1 MNNIKNIL
9 FDLDGTIIN
18 PKKGIFNSIKY
29 SLSQLKLPVPSD
41 KELEKFIG
49 PPLIDSYAK
58 YFNLSSEEA
67 IKAVNFYRD
76 FYSDKGVHQNLL
88 YNSIKETLNYLSN
101 KNYRLFVATSKPT
114 VFAKAIITHY
124 NLSSLFTDIVGAN
137 LDNTRK
143 DKTDIID
150 FTLESNNLNASES
163 VMIGDTIYDIIGA
176 KNNNLI
182 SIGVTYGFGSK
193 LELEREKANYI
204 IDDVKELANY
214 F

>member
-1 MNNIKNIL
+1 MDNIKNIL

-18 PKKGIFNSIKY
+18 PKEGILNSIKY
-29 SLSQLKLPVPSD
+29 SLNHLKLSIPSD

-49 PPLIDSYAK
+49 PPLIDSYSK
-58 YFNLSSEEA
+58 NFNLSPEQA
-67 IKAVNFYRD
+67 TKAVNLYRD
-76 FYSDKGVHQNLL
+76 FYADKGVHQSVL
-88 YNSIKETLNYLSN
+88 YNNIEEILNYLSN

-114 VFAKAIITHY
+114 VFAKVIITHY

-143 DKTDIID
+143 DKSEIIN
-150 FTLESNNLNASES
+150 FTIQSNNLNANES

-193 LELEREKANYI
+193 LELEKANYI
-204 IDDVKELANY
+204 INDIQELTNY

>member
-1 MNNIKNIL
+1 MDNIKNIL

-18 PKKGIFNSIKY
+18 PKEGILNSIKY
-29 SLSQLKLPVPSD
+29 SLNHLKLSIPSD

-49 PPLIDSYAK
+49 PPLIDSYSK
-58 YFNLSSEEA
+58 NFNLSPEQA
-67 IKAVNFYRD
+67 TKAVNLYRD
-76 FYSDKGVHQNLL
+76 FYADKGVHQSVL
-88 YNSIKETLNYLSN
+88 YNNIEEILNYLSN

-124 NLSSLFTDIVGAN
+124 NLNSLFIDVVGAN

-150 FTLESNNLNASES
+150 FTLKSHNLKSNES

-182 SIGVTYGFGSK
+182 SIGVTYGFGSR
-193 LELEREKANYI
+193 LELERERANYI
-204 IDDVKELANY
+204 INDIQELANY